1 MSVGTLPEI
10 HTILSD
16 VTTAHQYKCCN
27 CPNLTIS
34 CAFCKFG
41 SDVLGLTVFLIVLK
55 IICWQGATWVTTD
68 SEAAH
73 IIITTL
79 ITWSI
84 TQCNPLFKCHSL
96 RWEPT
101 SLLEKHQQKWENWSV
116 TFQVNKSCIA
126 GFGRKWWKKNVLLQH
141 PDKDINAKATVALK
155 TNENI
160 RWDER

>member
-1 MSVGTLPEI
+1 MLLQLTNTNVA
-10 HTILSD
+10 
-16 VTTAHQYKCCN
+16 TAQIWQF
-27 CPNLTIS
+27 PALFVNLVQM
-34 CAFCKFG
+34 CWVQLFFK
-41 SDVLGLTVFLIVLK
+41 IVLK

-84 TQCNPLFKCHSL
+84 TQCNPLFKCPSL
-96 RWEPT
+96 RWEPTSST

-160 RWDER
+160 RWDKR